1 MVKIKP
7 PTINGKNISDAEKDH
22 NLEGLFVDVDE
33 CNINPERLEEIK
45 RGTVSRVDRSQ
56 TGETLQ
62 PIRFGSTDKRETEDG
77 VELFEIKIDFEDLW
91 KMMYEHRQYASSRG
105 FSNCEMR
112 VLKAMR
118 EINRDRITA
127 KEIKEYDLLSD
138 YSGGAVHNSLDNLI
152 DKELVKREQRGIYSL
167 IDI

>member
-77 VELFEIKIDFEDLW
+77 VELFEIKIDFEDL
-91 KMMYEHRQYASSRG
+91 
-105 FSNCEMR
+105 
-112 VLKAMR
+112 
-118 EINRDRITA
+118 
-127 KEIKEYDLLSD
+127 
-138 YSGGAVHNSLDNLI
+138 
-152 DKELVKREQRGIYSL
+152 
-167 IDI
+167 